1 MFTEYSL
8 WLLIPIIIIS
18 FLGSMLLYFYPKRAS
33 YNNKQLIT
41 LFSLRFIGL
50 FLVLSLII
58 APVIKHKENI
68 IQKPIIAILQDNSSS
83 LLLTKDSNFYKDNYL
98 KNLEHVRDEL
108 SENYDVK
115 IISFGSQSKEILSN
129 KIKSDIL
136 YNDFA
141 TDISECL
148 LKVNDK
154 YSNSNLSSIILC
166 SDGIINKGNNPLNTI
181 KDLQVPIYTIAMGD
195 TTIRKD
201 LAISETRYNRIAYL
215 NNKFPLEIIALAQ
228 KANANSSIIR
238 VKKDGKTLFEDKF
251 NIDND
256 NFSKSFTSILSADKV
271 GIQRY
276 TISLEI
282 LKNEQ
287 TIENNSRDIFIE
299 VLDSRQKVLI
309 LAASAHPDISA
320 IKQSIESNENYEVDS
335 YLYNQSPK
343 EIKDY
348 NIVILHQLPS
358 NNPEHVKV
366 INRIKESGIPILY
379 IIGSQTN
386 LSYFNSLS
394 TGINISNTRVSSNE
408 VSASFNPNFT
418 YFSLSKETENILP
431 MFPPLISPFGK
442 ITSSPITQS
451 LANQKIGSINTNYP
465 LIAYSNNTNQRVGV
479 IFGEGFWRWRLQN
492 YLINQ
497 THNQTNEIIHKSIQY
512 LASKVDKSRFRVIC
526 NNVFAENQSIIMD
539 AELYNDSYELVN
551 EPEVNL
557 TITNKSGKKYPF
569 TFSKTS
575 NAYHLICGILPS
587 GKYTYTAKTNYGG
600 KVFSASGIFHVS
612 TQNTEAISLV
622 ADHNLLFNISNLT
635 SAKMLYPRDVEKIID
650 LLKERTDIKPIIHQN
665 IIHHKL
671 IDLWWYLLII
681 VLIFSI
687 EWFLRKYWGN
697 L

>member
-18 FLGSMLLYFYPKRAS
+18 LVGSILQYLYPKRAS

-41 LFSLRFIGL
+41 LSSLRFIGL

-115 IISFGSQSKEILSN
+115 IISFGSQSKEILSY

-141 TDISECL
+141 TDISECIL
-148 LKVNDK
+148 NVNDK
-154 YSNSNLSSIILC
+154 YYNSNLSSIILC
-166 SDGIINKGNNPLNTI
+166 SDGIINKGNNPLNSI

-238 VKKDGKTLFEDKF
+238 VKKDGKTLFEEKF

-287 TIENNSRDIFIE
+287 TIENNSRDIFVE

-335 YLYNQSPK
+335 YLFNQSPK
-343 EIKDY
+343 EIKNY

-358 NNPEHVKV
+358 NNPEHIKE
-366 INRIKESGIPILY
+366 INRIKEVEIPILY

-394 TGINISNTRVSSNE
+394 TGLIISNTRVSANE
-408 VSASFNPNFT
+408 VSANFNPNFT

-431 MFPPLISPFGK
+431 MFPPLISPFGN

-526 NNVFAENQSIIMD
+526 DNVFAENQSIIMD

-557 TITNKSGKKYPF
+557 TIANESGRKYPF

-575 NAYHLICGILPS
+575 NAYHLVCGIFPS

-600 KVFSASGIFHVS
+600 KVFSANGVFHVS

-635 SAKMLYPRDVEKIID
+635 SAKMLYPRDVEKIIE
-650 LLKERTDIKPIIHQN
+650 LLKKRKDIKPIIHQN
-665 IIHHKL
+665 ISHHKL